1 MDELQSIFVGNM
13 REARKKLGYSQLK
26 FAELCD
32 LSQSYIAEIERGN
45 RFPSTVNILRISGA
59 LGMKPYQLFMPK
71 EEAEGFDQYDVL
83 TRLIGS
89 LKKRINDDIE
99 GTIKE
104 FLSQ

>member
-1 MDELQSIFVGNM
+1 MDELQSVFVRNM

-59 LGMKPYQLFMPK
+59 LSIKPYQLFMPK
-71 EEAEGFDQYDVL
+71 GETEGFDRYDVL
-83 TRLIGS
+83 TRLMGI
-89 LKKRINDDIE
+89 LKERVDDDIE